1 MSRRRRDGGL
11 PVWLVL
17 AATVVLLAV
26 VVCNLPSLRPAPP
39 TPPTSDWY
47 QVYFT
52 EPGTPDRPGARR
64 GGIDERFVE
73 FVDAAT
79 RSLDV
84 AVYDFDLEN
93 VAQALTRARSR
104 GVTVRM
110 VLDSDTIAN
119 TRDENIRRALD
130 VLSQGGVPLVGD
142 ERAGIM
148 HHKFAVRDGEEVW
161 TGSWNMTTGDTYRLN
176 NNATRLRSP
185 ELAAQYTVEF
195 EEMFVQRRFGPSKP
209 RGGPS
214 APIPIGSGQVEALFS
229 PGENV
234 AARIAERVSE
244 AQTSANFMAFSFTHD
259 VIGRA
264 VVERAQAGV
273 AVAGVFESTGSL
285 TRFSEFG
292 QMSEAGLAV
301 YRDGNPYLMHHKVFI
316 LDGRAVIFGSF
327 NFSQS
332 ADRENDENCLIVED
346 AAFAEGFA
354 REFDQIL
361 EAAKVSTG
369 ARQGPERDRP
379 R

>member
-1 MSRRRRDGGL
+1 M

-26 VVCNLPSLRPAPP
+26 VVCNLPSLRPVPP
-39 TPPTSDWY
+39 TPQASDWY
-47 QVYFT
+47 QLYFT
-52 EPGTPDRPGARR
+52 EPGSPDRPASGR

-73 FVDAAT
+73 YVDGAT

-93 VAQALTRARSR
+93 VARALARARAR
-104 GVTVRM
+104 GVAVRM

-119 TRDENIRRALD
+119 TRDEDIQRAIGILD
-130 VLSQGGVPLVGD
+130 QGAVPFVGD
-142 ERAGIM
+142 ERTGIM

-161 TGSWNMTTGDTYRLN
+161 TGSWNMTVGDTYRLN
-176 NNATRLRSP
+176 NNAARLRSS
-185 ELAAQYTVEF
+185 ELAAHYTVEF
-195 EEMFVQRRFGPSKP
+195 DEMFVQRRFGPSKP
-209 RGGPS
+209 RGGS
-214 APIPIGSGQVEALFS
+214 FAAIEIGSGRVEALFS

-234 AARIAERVSE
+234 AGRIAERVSAAE
-244 AQTSANFMAFSFTHD
+244 SSANFLAFSFTHD
-259 VIGRA
+259 GIGRA
-264 VVERAQAGV
+264 VVERARAGV
-273 AVAGVFESTGSL
+273 AVAGVFERTGSL

-292 QMSEAGLAV
+292 PMREAGLAV
-301 YRDGNPYLMHHKVFI
+301 YQDGNPYLMHHKVFI

-346 AAFAEGFA
+346 AGFAEAFASEFNRILVRA
-354 REFDQIL
+354 KASTESREAPD
-361 EAAKVSTG
+361 
-369 ARQGPERDRP
+369 RDRP